1 MITAGDM
8 PLLIVKFSK
17 SPACGNVT
25 SVGCVPLVT
34 VILSER
40 ITIEAGRKFGTLFMC
55 TQGIT
60 HLVKEVSYKLTRCN
74 SYVLH

>member
-1 MITAGDM
+1 VITAGDK

-17 SPACGNVT
+17 SSSCGNVT

-40 ITIEAGRKFGTLFMC
+40 TTSKAGREIWNCAFDAAS
-55 TQGIT
+55 
-60 HLVKEVSYKLTRCN
+60 LVTVVAYKLNYSLTN
-74 SYVLH
+74 ISS